1 MKPTDDST
9 LASEAVRAAAAAR
22 DLLLAQ
28 VQEANE
34 KLVLAAL
41 RAQDAADAAE
51 AARLAIQESEERF
64 RSLVTTSAAVV
75 WHASAAGRVRVDPE
89 SWLRFTGTPREE
101 AVGYPPWGWLA
112 NLHPDDRER
121 VRAAWGA
128 SVATSGAYASDHRLR
143 RGDGSYAWVESRA
156 VPVPS
161 TGVPREWVGTM
172 TDVSDRVRIEE
183 ARDQFIGILGH
194 DLRSP
199 LSAVQMAAHLLK
211 HGGGGADRSAELVA
225 RIARSAQRMEA
236 MIESLLLFAR
246 ARLGGGIPIERRAC
260 ALGALCADQVA
271 EAREAFPGRVIR
283 CEMSGELDG
292 DWDPDRLEQ
301 VLSNLIS
308 NAVAH
313 GEDPID
319 VTLHGQG
326 DAVTLRVKNHGAPIP
341 ESVLSNLFEP
351 YHGRERTEGLG
362 LGLYIVD
369 EIVRAHGGT
378 VTVRSVEGEG
388 TTFTVVLPREA
399 PPRDSQAGP
408 S

>member
-1 MKPTDDST
+1 MKPTDESF
-9 LASEAVRAAAAAR
+9 LADEAARAAAAR

-28 VQEANE
+28 VLEANE
-34 KLVLAAL
+34 RLVLAAL

-75 WHASAAGRVRVDPE
+75 WYASADGRVRVDPE
-89 SWLRFTGTPREE
+89 SWLRFTGTPLEE
-101 AVGYPPWGWLA
+101 AAMYPRWGWLT

-121 VRAAWGA
+121 VRAAWEA
-128 SVATSGAYASDHRLR
+128 SVASSGAYASDHRLR
-143 RGDGSYAWVESRA
+143 RGDGTWAWVESRA
-156 VPVPS
+156 VPVPA
-161 TGVPREWVGTM
+161 TGAPREWVGTM

-211 HGGGGADRSAELVA
+211 HGNQADRSAELVA
-225 RIARSAQRMEA
+225 RISRSAQRMEA

-260 ALGALCADQVA
+260 ALGPLCADQVA
-271 EAREAFPGRVIR
+271 EAREGYPGRTIR
-283 CEMSGELDG
+283 FEMSGELDG
-292 DWDPDRLEQ
+292 EWDPDRLEQ

-319 VTLHGQG
+319 VSLHGEG
-326 DAVTLRVKNHGAPIP
+326 DAVTLRVKNQGPPIP
-341 ESVLSNLFEP
+341 GSVLSNLFEP

-369 EIVRAHGGT
+369 GIVRAHGGT
-378 VTVRSVEGEG
+378 ITVRSAAGEG
-388 TTFTVVLPREA
+388 TTFMVVLPRQA
-399 PPRDSQAGP
+399 PPRDSQVLP
-408 S
+408 R

>member
-1 MKPTDDST
+1 MKPTDETS

-22 DLLLAQ
+22 ELLLAQ

-34 KLVLAAL
+34 RLVLAAL

-75 WHASAAGRVRVDPE
+75 WFASADGRVRVDPE
-89 SWLRFTGTPREE
+89 SWLRFTGTTQEE
-101 AVGYPPWGWLA
+101 AAKYPPWGWLA

-121 VRAAWGA
+121 VRAAWEV
-128 SVATSGAYASDHRLR
+128 SVASSGAYASDHRLR
-143 RGDGSYAWVESRA
+143 RGDGTYAWVESRA

-161 TGVPREWVGTM
+161 TGAPREWVGTM

-199 LSAVQMAAHLLK
+199 LSAVQMAAHLLR
-211 HGGGGADRSAELVA
+211 HGGGADRSAELVA

-260 ALGALCADQVA
+260 ALGPLCADQVA
-271 EAREAFPGRVIR
+271 EAREAYPGRLIEF
-283 CEMSGELDG
+283 EMHGDLDG
-292 DWDPDRLEQ
+292 EWDPERLEQ

-326 DAVTLRVKNHGAPIP
+326 DAETLRVKNHGPPIP
-341 ESVLSNLFEP
+341 ESVLSSLFEP

-369 EIVRAHGGT
+369 GIVRAHGGT
-378 VTVRSVEGEG
+378 VTVWSVEGEG
-388 TTFTVVLPREA
+388 TTFTVVLPRKAPPPDSRA
-399 PPRDSQAGP
+399 PPR
-408 S
+408 